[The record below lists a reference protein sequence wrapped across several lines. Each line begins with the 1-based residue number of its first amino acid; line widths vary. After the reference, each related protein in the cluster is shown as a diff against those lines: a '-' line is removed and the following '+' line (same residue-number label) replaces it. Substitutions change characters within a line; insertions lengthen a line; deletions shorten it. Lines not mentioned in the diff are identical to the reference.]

1 MAKDSQ
7 KPAPVRQ
14 APGPG
19 LSTAEAAF
27 DDLRKEIAKRNER
40 AHLEARKLRQRRDRG
55 QLEESR
61 RERDL

>member
-7 KPAPVRQ
+7 KPARVRQ

-19 LSTAEAAF
+19 LSTADAAF
-27 DDLRKEIAKRNER
+27 DDVRKEIASRNER
-40 AHLEARKLRQRRDRG
+40 AHLEARKLRQRRDRE
-55 QLEESR
+55 QLKSR

>member
-1 MAKDSQ
+1 MTKQNQ

-19 LSTAEAAF
+19 LSTSDLAF
-27 DDLRKEIAKRNER
+27 DDLRKDIAQRNER
-40 AHLEARKLRQRRDRG
+40 AHLEGRKVRARRDRER
-55 QLEESR
+55 LRIR